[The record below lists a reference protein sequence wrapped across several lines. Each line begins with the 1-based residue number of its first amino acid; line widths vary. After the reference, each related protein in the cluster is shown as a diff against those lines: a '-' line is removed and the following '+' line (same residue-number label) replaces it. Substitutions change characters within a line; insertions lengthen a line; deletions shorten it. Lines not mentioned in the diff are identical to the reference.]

1 MIIRG
6 RNQNFLERMKENKTN
21 EFTIQNA
28 LYAYLT
34 KKAHQYIIPNIYIG
48 HLESDMIS
56 VTKAGFIHEYEIK
69 LNLQDFKADFK
80 KSKHAHMRNR
90 HRQFRNYFWF
100 VAPAGLIDTNDVPE
114 YAGHIEIYDRR
125 EVFSGGSLGNIVC
138 AEPKRPKR
146 LHNRKISLRQ
156 KAEIAGKLEVRY
168 WRMRKKIQ
176 NERQK
181 RMF

>member
-1 MIIRG
+1 M
-6 RNQNFLERMKENKTN
+6 N

-34 KKAHQYIIPNIYIG
+34 KKGHQYIIPNIYLG
-48 HLESDMIS
+48 LLESDMIS

-69 LNLQDFKADFK
+69 LGLQDFKADFK
-80 KSKHAHMRNR
+80 KTKHAHMGNN

-100 VAPAGLIDTNDVPE
+100 VAPAGLIDEKDIPE
-114 YAGHIEIYDRR
+114 YAGFIEIHDRR
-125 EVFSGGSLGNIVC
+125 EVFSGGKLGNMVC
-138 AEPKRPKR
+138 SEPKRPKR
-146 LHNRKISLRQ
+146 LHLRKINSHQ
-156 KAEIAGKLEVRY
+156 KDEIARKLETRY
-168 WRMRKKIQ
+168 WRMRKRIQ

>member
-1 MIIRG
+1 
-6 RNQNFLERMKENKTN
+6 MKENKIN

-34 KKAHQYIIPNIYIG
+34 KKAHQYITPNIYIG

-80 KSKHAHMRNR
+80 KSKHAHMRNS

-100 VAPAGLIDTNDVPE
+100 VAPAGLIDIKDIPE
-114 YAGHIEIYDRR
+114 YAGYIEVEIGAKSKEIICY
-125 EVFSGGSLGNIVC
+125 EK
-138 AEPKRPKR
+138 KRPKR
-146 LHNRKISLRQ
+146 LHNRKINEYQ
-156 KAEIAGKLEVRY
+156 KAEIAGKLEIRY

-181 RMF
+181 RIF